1 MGKRKLFIGIIVG
14 AIAGGLTSLFDQETR
29 DYTKDKLGQ
38 VKEKSGQIVRNPSQ
52 AVRDVRFTFDRMN
65 NNVTENIQKAINTLE
80 QVEDSLDKVTNRNKL
95 NS

>member
-52 AVRDVRFTFDRMN
+52 AVRDARFTFDRVN
-65 NNVTENIQKAINTLE
+65 NSVTENIQKAINTLE